1 MATDHFATILNQQI
15 ELCMYSEGG
24 VTWSDTENMSADE
37 FMYVIHNF
45 KRFYEEKQKARQD
58 FIKSIMEWAN
68 KGIESLFKL
77 LSKLGGSR

>member
-1 MATDHFATILNQQI
+1 
-15 ELCMYSEGG
+15 MYSEGG